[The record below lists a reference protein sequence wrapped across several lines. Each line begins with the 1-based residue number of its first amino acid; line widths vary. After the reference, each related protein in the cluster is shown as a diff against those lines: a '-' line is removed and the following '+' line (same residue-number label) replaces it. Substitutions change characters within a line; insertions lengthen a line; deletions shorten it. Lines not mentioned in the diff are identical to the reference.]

1 MKANAKLAL
10 TLFAGLGLGAAA
22 TQHLHAQAAPPVYV
36 VNEVDI
42 ADQAGFKAYAEA
54 QTVLIQKNGGRY
66 LARGGKITAL
76 DGAPPKRATIYAF
89 DNADKLKAW
98 QDDPAEKEVWAMRA
112 KVGTFR
118 TFAVEGVAN

>member
-1 MKANAKLAL
+1 MKANAKLSL
-10 TLFAGLGLGAAA
+10 TLLAGLALGAAA
-22 TQHLHAQAAPPVYV
+22 TEGLHAQATPPVYV

-42 ADQAGFKAYAEA
+42 TDQAGFKTYADA

-76 DGAPPKRATIYAF
+76 DGAPPKRATLYVF
-89 DNADKLKAW
+89 DSAEKLKAW
-98 QDDPAEKEVWAMRA
+98 QDDPAEKDVWAMRE
-112 KVGTFR
+112 KVGKFR